1 MNIPKNKKTIAG
13 LLLCVLS
20 AAAVIFIFSNSLQPA
35 SISGAVSGGLLEKV
49 NAFLARAGLPGISE
63 KLLRKTAHICEFG
76 LLGLLT
82 SGAAACLSRVGKR
95 GYLISLASCIA
106 VAGAD
111 EIIQYFVPGR
121 ACRFTDVLIDT
132 SGAVLGTLAVAAV
145 VRLSVGR
152 KKRVQQKTPDDSFLH

>member
-13 LLLCVLS
+13 LLLCMLS
-20 AAAVIFIFSNSLQPA
+20 AVAVIFIFSNSLQPA
-35 SISGAVSGGLLEKV
+35 AVSGGGLLEKV
-49 NAFLARAGLPGISE
+49 NAFFARAGLPGISE

>member
-13 LLLCVLS
+13 LLLCALS
-20 AAAVIFIFSNSLQPA
+20 VAAVIFIFSNSLQPA
-35 SISGAVSGGLLEKV
+35 SVSGAVSGGLLEKV
-49 NAFLARAGLPGISE
+49 NAFLTRAGLPGISE

-82 SGAAACLSRVGKR
+82 AGAAACISRVGNR
-95 GYLISLASCIA
+95 RYLISLAFCIA

-132 SGAVLGTLAVAAV
+132 SGVVFGTLAVAAM
-145 VRLSVGR
+145 VRLSVDR
-152 KKRVQQKTPDDSFLH
+152 KKRLQQKTSGDSFLH